1 MNAAIKSS
9 IYKINETIQ
18 FIEKNLDKDLSLDE
32 LASIA
37 HYSPFHFHRVFTKL
51 CKETPLTFVTRK
63 RIEKIAW
70 ILIKN
75 KDVALKDLIHKYGF
89 DNGVTFAKIFK
100 KFYGISATELRNQT
114 DSFYKQLDPRN
125 SKIGKLPFLKKEYF
139 SDINNLLRWMDLNA
153 VVEVRHIP
161 KETFAY
167 KRVTGAP
174 EMAIQAFYDL
184 RDWAI
189 ANNIDYQQPKRWAWA
204 LHDNPAFTLSDKVSH
219 SACLKLLTGE
229 TSNTINTLEIDKGK
243 YLVGT
248 FKIYDEDFYKAWEGM
263 SYFLMT
269 SGYRFRDSIFYEV
282 QHTDSIFKEG
292 SRHSVDI
299 CIPIE

>member
-1 MNAAIKSS
+1 MNSTIKSS

-18 FIEKNLDKDLSLDE
+18 FIEQNLDKDLSLE
-32 LASIA
+32 VLANIA
-37 HYSPFHFHRVFTKL
+37 NYSSFHFHRVFTKL
-51 CKETPLTFVTRK
+51 CNETPLTFVTRK

-70 ILIKN
+70 VLIKN
-75 KDVALKDLIHKYGF
+75 KDLELKDLIHKYGF
-89 DNGVTFAKIFK
+89 DNAASFAKVFK
-100 KFYGISATELRNQT
+100 KFYGISASELRKQT
-114 DSFYKQLDPRN
+114 DQFYKPLSMQN
-125 SKIGKLPFLKKEYF
+125 SKIGKLPFQKKEYF
-139 SDINNLLRWMDLNA
+139 SNIDNLLSWMDLNA
-153 VVEVRHIP
+153 KLEVRHIP

-174 EMAIQAFYDL
+174 EMAVKAFYNL

-189 ANNIDYQQPKRWAWA
+189 ENNIDYKQPKRWAWA
-204 LHDNPAFTLSDKVSH
+204 LHDNPAFTLDDKVSH
-219 SACLKLLTGE
+219 SACLKLQQGE
-229 TSNTINTLEIDKGK
+229 KPNDLNTLDIEKGK

-292 SRHSVDI
+292 ALHKVDI